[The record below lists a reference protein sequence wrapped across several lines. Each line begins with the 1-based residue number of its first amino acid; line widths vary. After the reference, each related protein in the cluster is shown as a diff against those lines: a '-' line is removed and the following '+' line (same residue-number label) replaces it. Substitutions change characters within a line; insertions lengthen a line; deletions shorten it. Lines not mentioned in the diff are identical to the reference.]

1 MKGYDMKKNIGYTF
15 MLLLFAIMMGGCC
28 KVEIKS
34 LKTRYGEACI
44 NDVKLYD
51 YATVKEQLSHSI
63 AYQIMP
69 LADFI
74 KTKDNILYLQTT
86 LREEDEENP
95 NNYWFILMGIPEEDG
110 LPVLDKE
117 YKICFNGNV
126 DYGSVHRSF
135 KYTRELENQFN
146 SVSGNPTPGIAG
158 IRTPTSGDE
167 LIPLIGKIS
176 FYKYDAKNG
185 IYYSRYILES
195 VEINESE
202 SCVIE
207 GEFHKQITLY
217 N

>member
-1 MKGYDMKKNIGYTF
+1 
-15 MLLLFAIMMGGCC
+15 
-28 KVEIKS
+28 
-34 LKTRYGEACI
+34 
-44 NDVKLYD
+44 
-51 YATVKEQLSHSI
+51 
-63 AYQIMP
+63 MP

-74 KTKDNILYLQTT
+74 KTRDNILYLQTT

-117 YKICFNGNV
+117 YKICFNVNV

-135 KYTRELENQFN
+135 EYTRELENQSI
-146 SVSGNPTPGIAG
+146 SVSGNQTSGIAG
-158 IRTPTSGDE
+158 MRTPTSGDK
-167 LIPLIGKIS
+167 LIPLTGKIS

-185 IYYSRYILES
+185 IYYSRYTLES

-202 SCVIE
+202 SCVI
-207 GEFHKQITLY
+207 GSEFHKQITIY